1 VATKNEWFRRTS
13 WTTAD
18 HAEFMARLTRSRTS
32 FHKAQ
37 YLRIQALH
45 LAQNANPPLYAEAL
59 ELLDLLV
66 REYPDPSQVGAAHQ
80 QRAQCLAAL
89 DRGSDALDEFRR
101 AIGAERAHRGI
112 QGYVYLEFAELV
124 LALGRKD
131 LSREAL
137 SFITDRESTDLFPIA
152 QYRKAAAAAFLCEE
166 LGLNSEA
173 HAYAVDALAAAAKTE
188 SPFRYHRRL
197 GVVTVTD
204 SEVQARLWRLAG
216 IA

>member
-1 VATKNEWFRRTS
+1 
-13 WTTAD
+13 
-18 HAEFMARLTRSRTS
+18 MARLTRSRTS

-45 LAQNANPPLYAEAL
+45 LAQDANPPLHTQAI
-59 ELLDLLV
+59 ELLDLLL
-66 REYPDPSQVGAAHQ
+66 REYPDSSQLAAAHQ

-89 DRGSDALDEFRR
+89 GRGSDALDEFRR
-101 AIGAERAHRGI
+101 ALEAERAHPGIRG
-112 QGYVYLEFAELV
+112 YAYLEFAELV

-131 LSREAL
+131 LFREAL
-137 SFITDRESTDLFPIA
+137 SVVTERESIEPFPIA

-166 LGLNSEA
+166 LVLNSEA
-173 HAYAVDALAAAAKTE
+173 RAHALDALAAAAKTE

-216 IA
+216 MSA